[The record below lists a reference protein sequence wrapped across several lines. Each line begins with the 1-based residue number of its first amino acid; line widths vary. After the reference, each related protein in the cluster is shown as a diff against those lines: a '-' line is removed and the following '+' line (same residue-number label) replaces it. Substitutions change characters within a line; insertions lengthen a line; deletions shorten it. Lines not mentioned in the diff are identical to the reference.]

1 MTNGRGTSPTFGVT
15 TSRGQNTQQTRKFLW
30 LDVNDPRKLVDMYTV
45 GIVHED
51 VSDVLPEN
59 NTDARIVICLHE
71 LGMMVINVGVIGR
84 KKF

>member
-1 MTNGRGTSPTFGVT
+1 
-15 TSRGQNTQQTRKFLW
+15 
-30 LDVNDPRKLVDMYTV
+30 MYTV